1 MVNRGVTAIEAPAR
15 DHERLAGL
23 VGRPARSVADARAS
37 ARGYQMISRLGSRR
51 GLGSVVGSRSPLR
64 AACAG
69 AIALLTAGLAS
80 PALAQQAVPN
90 PNAGAGAEQLQ
101 REARLRELEQFD
113 LDNRYRANDAV
124 PPGQRA
130 LVDYGAFLQASYL
143 SLDDSAKSNHG
154 LRQYDFVPYL
164 RLNFDGAQE
173 LFLRG
178 RFGYRDFNKGDSFDG
193 RGDEP
198 IDGDL
203 DRGYYRFDLGRSNAA
218 YGRDWLGTQS
228 RSYNVAIQG
237 GRDLVYWGNGLT
249 LGQTIDGL
257 IVDVTAGPFTLQA
270 IAGVTPTRTVD
281 IDTSRPNFDHN
292 TRRGFYGGMVTAA
305 IGDHR
310 PYVFGLVQRDYNQ
323 DDQLDLGLIQ
333 TKYEYNSWYLGVGS
347 AGQLTSNLRY
357 GVELTYEG
365 GSTLSNSFEASGAG
379 GLFPVEQTRDEIE
392 AFAADVRL
400 DYFLLDKRQTRF
412 SLEVLAATGDSD
424 RGSSTNTFNGNRP
437 GTRDHGFNG
446 FGLINTGLAFAP
458 DPSNL
463 LMVRAGAA
471 TIPLPDVGIFK
482 RLQIGVDAFLLYKL
496 QAHAPVDETT
506 ADHQYLGFEPDIF
519 VNWQMT
525 SDLTLAVRYGAFFP
539 SNKAFGQNDD
549 VRQFLFAG
557 LTFSF

>member
-1 MVNRGVTAIEAPAR
+1 MAKRAVILTAPRSR
-15 DHERLAGL
+15 D
-23 VGRPARSVADARAS
+23 S
-37 ARGYQMISRLGSRR
+37 ARGARRSAGKRLAAATAVG
-51 GLGSVVGSRSPLR
+51 VVGL
-64 AACAG
+64 AAG
-69 AIALLTAGLAS
+69 AAS
-80 PALAQQAVPN
+80 AQRAPAPD
-90 PNAGAGAEQLQ
+90 PTAGAGAEQLQ
-101 REARLRELEQFD
+101 REARLRDLERFD
-113 LDNRYRANDAV
+113 LDNRSRANDAV

-130 LVDYGAFLQASYL
+130 LVDFGAFIQGSFL
-143 SLDDSAKSNHG
+143 SLDDAARNNHG
-154 LRQYDFVPYL
+154 LRQVDFVPYL

-218 YGRDWLGTQS
+218 YGRDVLGTQS
-228 RSYNVAIQG
+228 RGYNVAVQG

-249 LGQTIDGL
+249 LGQTLDGVIL
-257 IVDVTAGPFTLQA
+257 DVTAGPLTLQA

-281 IDTSRPNFDHN
+281 IDTSRPGFDYN
-292 TRRGFYGGMVTAA
+292 TRRGFYGGMVTATV
-305 IGDHR
+305 GDHR
-310 PYVFGLVQRDYNQ
+310 PYVYGLVQRDYNKM
-323 DDQLDLGLIQ
+323 DELDLGLIQ
-333 TKYEYNSWYLGVGS
+333 TAFEYNSWYVGVGS
-347 AGQLTSNLRY
+347 AGSLSPNLRY

-365 GSTLSNSFEASGAG
+365 GSTLSNSFSASGAG
-379 GLFPVEQTRDEIE
+379 GLFPVEQTHDQIE
-392 AFAADVRL
+392 ALAFDARL
-400 DYFLLDKRQTRF
+400 DYFLLDRRQTRL
-412 SLEVLAATGDSD
+412 SLEVLAASGDSD

-446 FGLINTGLAFAP
+446 FGLLNTGLAFAP

-463 LMVRAGAA
+463 LAVRVGAA
-471 TIPLPDVGIFK
+471 TIPLPDVGIFQ

-496 QAHAPVDETT
+496 QGHAPIDEAT
-506 ADHQYLGFEPDIF
+506 ADHQYLGFEPDLF
-519 VNWQMT
+519 VNWQVT

-539 SNKAFGQNDD
+539 SNRAFGQNDD